1 MNSNCVIG
9 SIRHVSSMID
19 KLIAQEVKKMDYP
32 IAKNHIL
39 LFYLLPGDGE
49 MMIFN
54 VLCTK
59 WGISKSSLS
68 DIINKYVGLG
78 FVEKHEC
85 NDDKRVIYLRLTV
98 KGEKVRKELV
108 NIEESFKEKLFKG
121 LDADQQKAFE
131 TLLYQVEHNINL

>member
-9 SIRHVSSMID
+9 SIRHVSSMIE
-19 KLIAQEVKKMDYP
+19 KFIAQEVKNLDYT
-32 IAKNHIL
+32 ISKNHIL

-49 MMIFN
+49 KMIFN

-68 DIINKYVGLG
+68 DIIKKYVALG
-78 FVEKHEC
+78 FVEKQEC

-98 KGEKVRKELV
+98 KGEKIRKELV
-108 NIEESFKEKLFKG
+108 NVEDGFKKKMFEG
-121 LDADQQKAFE
+121 LDAKQQKTFE
-131 TLLYQVEHNINL
+131 TLLNQVEHNINL